1 MLEDLELPKKV
12 WPCRIRTVKAD
23 LSEKDSEILD
33 KIVMNY
39 EWPLRTLS
47 NQLKKRGIDIS
58 DNSIKNHREKRCS
71 CWKI

>member
-12 WPCRIRTVKAD
+12 WPCRVRTVASG
-23 LSEKDSEILD
+23 LSDKDAEILE
-33 KIVMNY
+33 KVVTNV

-47 NQLKKRGIDIS
+47 NQLKKRGIEIS
-58 DNSIKNHREKRCS
+58 DNSLKNHREKRCS

>member
-12 WPCRIRTVKAD
+12 WPCRVRTVALG
-23 LSEKDSEILD
+23 LSEKDAEILE
-33 KIVMNY
+33 KVVTNV

-47 NQLKKRGIDIS
+47 NQLKKRGIEIS
-58 DNSIKNHREKRCS
+58 DNSLKNHREKRCS

>member
-12 WPCRIRTVKAD
+12 WPCRVRTVA
-23 LSEKDSEILD
+23 LSLSDVDAEILE
-33 KIVMNY
+33 KVVTNV

-47 NQLKKRGIDIS
+47 NQLKKRGIEIS
-58 DNSIKNHREKRCS
+58 DNSLKNHREKRCS

>member
-23 LSEKDSEILD
+23 LNDKDSEILD
-33 KIVMNY
+33 KIVMNP